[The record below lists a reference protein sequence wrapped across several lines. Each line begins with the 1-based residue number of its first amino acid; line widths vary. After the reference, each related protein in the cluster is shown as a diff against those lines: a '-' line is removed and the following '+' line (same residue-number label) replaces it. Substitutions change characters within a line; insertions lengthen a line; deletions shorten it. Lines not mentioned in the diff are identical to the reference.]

1 MDININ
7 FSNYSKIQTET
18 KPQPSKISQHKFSVI
33 SIIFSI
39 LIIILIIVVVYR
51 NKQLKVKE
59 EKFSEIDNELNGI
72 KSNITNLE
80 KKINNEEISKNHL
93 INNISYT
100 NNEISNIQHEYDIMK
115 SSYNNLIYNKNDLI
129 AHKEF
134 INNKKDYIQKCLKE
148 EYLKSEILE
157 KNFLYQKMFQ
167 RFSDLSIN
175 NSNIIKDLS
184 QFKLLTNSEI
194 LTKCYDS
201 VVYDFNINRFH
212 ENCDG
217 YPLLILI
224 KTKTGQK
231 IGAYTSM
238 TNDGIKKIYDEK
250 SMLINFDKNEYF
262 LNDNNNEECYVYSH
276 FDEFPK
282 FGNDLIIHANGT
294 GEISQNYCYKIKGDN
309 SKNLSEEKKFEIEI
323 MEIYRIK
330 D

>member
-18 KPQPSKISQHKFSVI
+18 KPQPSKISQHKFSII

-51 NKQLKVKE
+51 NKQLKVKK

-148 EYLKSEILE
+148 EYLKSEMLE

>member
-18 KPQPSKISQHKFSVI
+18 KPQPSKISQHKFSII

-100 NNEISNIQHEYDIMK
+100 NNEISNIKHEYDIMK

-148 EYLKSEILE
+148 EYLKSEMLE

-294 GEISQNYCYKIKGDN
+294 GEISQNFCYKIKGDN
-309 SKNLSEEKKFEIEI
+309 SKKLSEEKKFEIEI

>member
-18 KPQPSKISQHKFSVI
+18 KPQPSKISQHKFSII
-33 SIIFSI
+33 SIIFSV

-100 NNEISNIQHEYDIMK
+100 NNEISNIKHEYDIMK

-148 EYLKSEILE
+148 EYLKSEMLE

>member
-18 KPQPSKISQHKFSVI
+18 KPQPSKISQHKFSIV
-33 SIIFSI
+33 SIIFSV

-100 NNEISNIQHEYDIMK
+100 NNEISNIKHEYDIMK

-148 EYLKSEILE
+148 EYLKSEMLE